1 MAVFIFKDMNP
12 YIWAAATFLAV
23 LFSFPYSVR
32 ADISRSVAGDG
43 TVDYTGREA
52 APGGPRGLARDYP
65 YRGLVERICAD
76 EGVDARLVACVIK
89 VESNFDAGAVSVA
102 GAMGLM
108 QIMPDIAR
116 AYGLKDP
123 FDPGENVRAGVRHL
137 KALLSGLN
145 GDVTLALAAYHA
157 GLGRVRRRNAVPPIK
172 STVAYVSDVMRL
184 YSGRAP
190 SGIEPKV
197 RRLYKKVRDDG
208 TIEIFDR

>member
-1 MAVFIFKDMNP
+1 MNLHRG
-12 YIWAAATFLAV
+12 AAAAFLAV
-23 LFSFPYSVR
+23 LFLFPGPLR
-32 ADISRSVAGDG
+32 ADISRSVSGDG
-43 TVDYTGREA
+43 TVEYTGRDA
-52 APGGPRGLARDYP
+52 APGAPRGLVRDYP
-65 YRGLVERICAD
+65 YRSLVERVCAE
-76 EGVDARLVACVIK
+76 EGMDARLVACVIK

-116 AYGLKDP
+116 AYGLNDP
-123 FDPGENVRAGVRHL
+123 FDPRENVRAGARHL
-137 KALLSGLN
+137 KSLLSSLN

-157 GLGRVRRRNAVPPIK
+157 GLGRVKRRNAVPPIK

-197 RRLYKKVRDDG
+197 RRLYKRVRDDG